1 MRFVSACIAILSW
14 GATPAIAQVGLGP
27 IASPF
32 TSNIPAPRDHAFRGE
47 IRLQVDATDTDH
59 GIFRVTESI
68 PVQSPR
74 EMVLLYPEWETTSHS
89 ATASAVEFAGLHIE
103 SEGSDVAWRRDPFN
117 IHAFHIA
124 IPTGAQTLSI
134 RFDYLPRLGGEI
146 RPSMIAL
153 QWQRMLLY
161 PAGWYARDIAVSASL
176 ALPAGFRAF
185 TALAQQSKPQ
195 EQQDNPVS
203 LAFAPESLDRLIDAP
218 VYAGRYVRQMD
229 LKTTRQSAVHLDVLS
244 DAEGDLRMAPATVTP
259 LRALITQTEKV
270 FGPPPFSHYDV
281 LVSLSD
287 ELTPGGGQ
295 EHLEEGENN
304 MPANFFTDY
313 AHQLSNRD
321 LIAHEYIHAWNGRYR
336 QPAGLWS
343 PTFNQPTD
351 PSLLWVYEGQT
362 EFWGRVL
369 AARSG
374 MRTYQETL
382 DKLALD
388 AALVANRPGREWK
401 NLADSTLDALYM
413 PGHSP
418 TWRDWQRREDY
429 YPEGVLLWLDVDAR
443 LRELSQGKVTLDDFA
458 RQFFAAHGRSE
469 PTTTYT
475 FEDVCAALDALV
487 ASDWKSFLQEH
498 LATHDMQAVMAG
510 LKRAGWKLAYTSVPT
525 ETFQQDQA
533 EAGVVDLSYSI
544 GLQARENG
552 TVRAVVWNGPA
563 FRAGMK
569 PGSKITKVNGHAF
582 TTAVLL
588 SAISASA
595 QEPIHLSVQSG
606 NIFRDVTIPYAGTLR
621 YPKLERIP
629 GTSDLLT
636 PLLSSR

>member
-1 MRFVSACIAILSW
+1 MRFASACIAMLSW
-14 GATPAIAQVGLGP
+14 IATPAIAQVGQGP
-27 IASPF
+27 IASPS
-32 TSNIPAPRDHAFRGE
+32 TSSIPVPRDHAFRGE
-47 IRLQVDATDTDH
+47 IHLQVDATDTDH
-59 GIFRVTESI
+59 GVFRVTETI
-68 PVQSPR
+68 PVQSAG

-89 ATASAVEFAGLHIE
+89 ATASAVELAGLHIE
-103 SEGSDVAWRRDPFN
+103 SEGHDVPWQRDTFN
-117 IHAFHIA
+117 VHAFHIA
-124 IPTGAQTLSI
+124 IPGGARTLSV
-134 RFDYLPRLGGEI
+134 RFDYLPRSAAEI
-146 RPSMIAL
+146 RPSMIAMP
-153 QWQRMLLY
+153 WQRVLLY
-161 PAGWYARDIAVSASL
+161 PAGWYARDIAVAASL
-176 ALPAGFRAF
+176 ALPAGFHAF
-185 TALAQQSKPQ
+185 TALAQQGKPQ
-195 EQQDNPVS
+195 QQDNRVS

-218 VYAGRYVRQMD
+218 VYAGRYVRQFD
-229 LKTTRQSAVHLDVLS
+229 LNAAQQPAIHLDVLA
-244 DAEGDLRMAPATVTP
+244 DAESNLTIEPATVTP

-270 FGPPPFSHYDV
+270 FGPVPFSHYDAF
-281 LVSLSD
+281 VSLSD

-321 LIAHEYIHAWNGRYR
+321 LIAHEYVHAWNGRYR

-343 PTFNQPTD
+343 PNFNQPTD

-374 MRTYQETL
+374 MRSYQETL

-429 YPEGVLLWLDVDAR
+429 YPEGVLLWMDVDAR
-443 LRELSQGKVTLDDFA
+443 LRELSRGKVSLDDFA
-458 RQFFAAHGRSE
+458 RRFFTAHGRSE
-469 PTTTYT
+469 PTSTYT
-475 FEDVCAALDALV
+475 FEDVCTTLNGLAAN
-487 ASDWKSFLQEH
+487 DWKSFLQAH
-498 LATHDMQAVMAG
+498 LVTHDTDAVMAG
-510 LKRAGWKLAYTSVPT
+510 LKRAGWKLTYTSVPT
-525 ETFQQDQA
+525 ETFLQDQA
-533 EAGVVDLSYSI
+533 ESGVADLSYSI

-563 FRAGMK
+563 FQAGLK
-569 PGSKITKVNGHAF
+569 PGSKITSVNGHPFSSA
-582 TTAVLL
+582 TLL
-588 SAISASA
+588 SAIAESEQS
-595 QEPIHLSVQSG
+595 PIHLSVQSG
-606 NIFRDVTIPYAGTLR
+606 DGVRDVTVPYTGTLR
-621 YPKLERIP
+621 YPRLERIP

-636 PLLSSR
+636 PLLAPR